1 MKGIECM
8 SPGALQDD
16 LADGAGPSRDQQ
28 PEAPQPNALEEE
40 AAAAV
45 RPDHDGADCKP
56 PNLTSSCL
64 LWVQISQRRLS
75 KCMKH
80 VPVLVAVCSAHHV

>member
-1 MKGIECM
+1 M
-8 SPGALQDD
+8 SACTLQDD
-16 LADGAGPSRDQQ
+16 LADGAGPSGDHQ

-45 RPDHDGADCKP
+45 RPDQDEADRKP
-56 PNLTSSCL
+56 PTLTSNCFSVQ
-64 LWVQISQRRLS
+64 VQISHQHVLPT

-80 VPVLVAVCSAHHV
+80 SPRLVAVCSSHYLV